1 MKHRKS
7 KVRYLQSAP
16 NLHSGLPN
24 HMSFW
29 HLYLWHALNSQFW
42 DSIPSLESSY
52 LVETIIGQDSKKLI
66 SMFYNHLMLPTAIAL
81 AYQLKSRWTVDV
93 GEVADEEWEEVLETC
108 KSVSPKLSDCLPHLY
123 ILHWSYLTPTHLSK
137 YQLDY
142 NPACQVWRF
151 PGVHFTTCYGPTPL
165 SKGTGHRWSNF
176 FMTEWAP
183 L

>member
-7 KVRYLQSAP
+7 KVRYLHWP
-16 NLHSGLPN
+16 NLHSRLPN

-29 HLYLWHALNSQFW
+29 HLHLWHGLNSQFW

-142 NPACQVWRF
+142 NPACHRCGDPRGTFYHLLWSYSSIQRYWTQV
-151 PGVHFTTCYGPTPL
+151 V
-165 SKGTGHRWSNF
+165 
-176 FMTEWAP
+176 
-183 L
+183 